1 LKGKKI
7 KVGILISIALMLV
20 VAGALGMK
28 VRPKIEPDS
37 ILKAR
42 FGDVVWNHELH
53 ARMKDISNCTTC
65 HHTDKMGTTEPQ
77 PCGDCHKLPDNA
89 DTIIVPEMFMD
100 VEKVKYEGENGP
112 PAMTALHGKCIG
124 CHKAM
129 SEGPEECRD
138 CHTQKF
144 AGAQGVVVWDHTVHS
159 RKIDMDSHPGFE
171 GNCVSCHHQDKNAS
185 NDGDY
190 RACGTCHKPA
200 IENEMVIASGIK
212 DHEKFKHGECETC
225 HTEFNPED
233 QNVSCTECHKGLEL
247 MSGADT
253 ATIRPSLE
261 QAVHG
266 KCNTCHNEEY
276 DKVEKSM
283 PVYCKDCHEPNPNI
297 IEISNE
303 ATLVWDHTRHAEYQ
317 NETCDTCHHKD
328 VESGPQLAC
337 RSCHG
342 TGQYD
347 NPSFED
353 ALKQNC
359 VDCHKEKK
367 VGLDTLESMISSEFK
382 TGLYKYE
389 DETGSF
395 WWDHRF
401 HAISSSLSCQNCHH
415 NTIQKDGKY
424 VTAKRI
430 NHDWSSKDGH
440 IQACDNCHGP
450 TGPVEGSV
458 AQDTKAPNRP
468 EAYKKVCVDCHQ
480 KLNGGP
486 QTWDDFFKIEPIEK

>member
-1 LKGKKI
+1 MKI
-7 KVGILISIALMLV
+7 
-20 VAGALGMK
+20 
-28 VRPKIEPDS
+28 RPKIEPDG

-53 ARMKDISNCTTC
+53 ARMKDISNCSTC
-65 HHTDKMGTTEPQ
+65 HHTERMGTTEPR
-77 PCGDCHKLPDNA
+77 PCGDCHKLPGNE
-89 DTIIVPEMFMD
+89 DTLIVPEMFMD
-100 VEKVKYEGENGP
+100 VQKVKYEGENGP
-112 PAMTALHGKCIG
+112 PAMTALHAKCIG

-171 GNCVSCHHQDKNAS
+171 GNCVSCHHQDKNVT

-190 RACGTCHKPA
+190 RACGTCHKTA

-247 MSGADT
+247 EPDADT
-253 ATIRPSLE
+253 AFTRPSLE
-261 QAVHG
+261 QAIHG

-303 ATLVWDHTRHAEYQ
+303 ATLVWDHTRHADYQ
-317 NETCDTCHHKD
+317 DEPCATCHHKD
-328 VESGPQLAC
+328 VETGPQLAC
-337 RSCHG
+337 SSCHG

-353 ALKQNC
+353 ALRKKC

-401 HAISSSLSCQNCHH
+401 HAISSSFSCQNCHH
-415 NTIQKDGKY
+415 NTIQKDGEY

-430 NHDWSSKDGH
+430 NHDWRSKDGH

-458 AQDTKAPNRP
+458 AQNTKAPNQP
-468 EAYKKVCVDCHQ
+468 EAYKKMCVDCHV

-486 QTWDDFFKIEPIEK
+486 QIWDDFFKIEPIEK